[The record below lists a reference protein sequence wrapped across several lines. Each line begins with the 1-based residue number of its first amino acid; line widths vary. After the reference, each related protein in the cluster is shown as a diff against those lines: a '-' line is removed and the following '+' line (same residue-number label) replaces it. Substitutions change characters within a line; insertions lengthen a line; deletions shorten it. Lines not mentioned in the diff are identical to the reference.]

1 MSFSRENESEVVSPR
16 PKFSLDW
23 RVPALIGAFTLL
35 ATTTG
40 CGASLGNVDVGGTL
54 VSGVAGL
61 ANGVKDLAIW
71 TATNEVGNMLG
82 AFLLSGWALG
92 RGSQEGGLVKFL
104 DRGLVG
110 LATIVSFRH
119 MDAFGAIPWNKV
131 LAGALAGPAL
141 HALSGLVGSEHA
153 PGIIS
158 AEGLGEKL
166 KYAGIGAWAGLGLET
181 AQTQDPA
188 TVTSYCGATAVGAGA
203 YMLKNTVFAR

>member
-1 MSFSRENESEVVSPR
+1 MSLSIETGAEIVPH

-35 ATTTG
+35 ATATG
-40 CGASLGNVDVGGTL
+40 CGAGLGSVNIGEALG
-54 VSGVAGL
+54 SGVVGL
-61 ANGVKDLAIW
+61 VNGVKDLAIW
-71 TATNEVGNMLG
+71 GATNEAGNMLG

-119 MDAFGAIPWNKV
+119 MGVFGAIPWNKV

-141 HALSGLVGSEHA
+141 HALSGLIGSGHA

-158 AEGLGEKL
+158 IEGISDKL

-188 TVTSYCGATAVGAGA
+188 TVSSYCGATAVGAGA
-203 YMLKNTVFAR
+203 YMLKNTVFAG